1 MLVETVIPDAL
12 AAVGAPI
19 VMPPRIT
26 VMMPTGI
33 KLLPTVRTTEVEVVA
48 PLLAIEPGLAMS
60 ELGVTPDAK

>member
-1 MLVETVIPDAL
+1 MIPVAL
-12 AAVGAPI
+12 PLVGAPI
-19 VMPPRIT
+19 VTPPSVT
-26 VMMPTGI
+26 VMLPTGI